1 MLVSDATSQRWW
13 VVSDEA
19 IAALSAKHT
28 RWEIYDISIVFDT
41 THDALAAAAAAAALG
56 PADNYVRPTR
66 DGIRNPVCSEA
77 ATSRSF
83 NRCYAWNL
91 PFLQILHAVAF
102 LFFFGTVTDTSEH
115 IHFLLFISNFPPTF
129 QYFVPCGRLSWLV
142 WAFERTLK

>member
-77 ATSRSF
+77 AT
-83 NRCYAWNL
+83 
-91 PFLQILHAVAF
+91 
-102 LFFFGTVTDTSEH
+102 
-115 IHFLLFISNFPPTF
+115 
-129 QYFVPCGRLSWLV
+129 
-142 WAFERTLK
+142 